1 MILAPA
7 AIGLDKGTVL
17 VAITVIVLPIAAI
30 AFARSGSA
38 WGDLGKGPFSV
49 GQELPPPATR
59 SDSAA
64 TVDAIRATEVRQMIE
79 AKSYL
84 RQRRGETPIDVEAEA
99 ALVLE
104 SISAEGEG
112 IREEL
117 WTEVRELVLARNER
131 RLRRG
136 EAPLDVEAE
145 TQRQLADFIGSG

>member
-7 AIGLDKGTVL
+7 AIELDKGTVL

-38 WGDLGKGPFSV
+38 WGDLGKGPFSI
-49 GQELPPPATR
+49 GQESPPPPTG

-64 TVDAIRATEVRQMIE
+64 AVDAVRAAEVRQMIE

-84 RQRRGETPIDVEAEA
+84 RQRRGGTPIDVEAEV

-104 SISAEGEG
+104 SVSAGGEG

-117 WTEVRELVLARNER
+117 WTEVRQMVLARNER